1 MVLRGLRGSCLMRR
15 PEIHDFSV
23 DGMFFAPAKDKS
35 VSLGRIAACSRLC
48 SMQAK
53 RHMQLSPLLS
63 LLL

>member
-1 MVLRGLRGSCLMRR
+1 MRR
-15 PEIHDFSV
+15 QEIHDFSV
-23 DGMFFAPAKDKS
+23 DGMFFAQDKDKS
-35 VSLGRIAACSRLC
+35 VSLGSIAACSRLC

>member
-1 MVLRGLRGSCLMRR
+1 MRR